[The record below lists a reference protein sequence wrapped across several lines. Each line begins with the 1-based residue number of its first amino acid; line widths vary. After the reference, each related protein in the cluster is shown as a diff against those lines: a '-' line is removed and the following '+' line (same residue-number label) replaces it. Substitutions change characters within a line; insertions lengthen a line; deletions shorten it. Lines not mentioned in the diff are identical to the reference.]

1 MILGL
6 YCIDYILFAVTSKGF
21 LGIPFLAESSGAGAP
36 KDIIMITIATIFSY
50 KYVRMAWSG
59 VVYYGK

>member
-6 YCIDYILFAVTSKGF
+6 YCIDYILLAVAFKGF
-21 LGIPFLAESSGAGAP
+21 LGIPFLAGSSGAGAP

-50 KYVRMAWSG
+50 TYV
-59 VVYYGK
+59 